1 MRFFRFLFYASW
13 LLMTACH
20 SSMEQRLNKA
30 DELLNQYPDSA
41 FSALMQIDTS
51 RLAGKKDRAYYGLLY
66 SAALD
71 KNYIDVA
78 DDSLIT
84 LSAKYYEIHGNIY
97 NRMRSH
103 YYQGI
108 VRKNAENYPAA
119 IVSFEKAE
127 QEASSL
133 HDLHYLGLINRNM
146 GTVFNSTHSF
156 IEARKHFRKA
166 IVYFSDNQ
174 DSLYTQHAIYALAV
188 TFFNSGDGY
197 LNNHDL
203 DSCQHYL
210 RSLLNTCDNSQLRIS
225 SQKILS
231 YINVIKRDSLQQAL
245 TFFRT
250 MPNHLLDVRDY
261 GYYALALART
271 GQIDSARRC
280 MVKAYNVTRSPS
292 ELALL
297 NSIIFRLDTLE
308 GHYKSALQKVTGA
321 MATQDSITRV
331 LLQHSLSVAQKDYY
345 QHENTIRENRIQR
358 QRLAYVTV
366 YIFLSLMFLVIFL
379 LIHIRKKK
387 LEAQLKE
394 QMALL
399 AVSQQEI
406 RKGNGTL
413 VGVLFMEKLARLF
426 GLSVQYYDAGN
437 DLEKTN
443 TLLEF
448 KKIALE
454 LKETPNLFHEL
465 ENNLNIYCSGIMDKL
480 KDQVPGIR
488 GNNRRIIA
496 LFFAGI
502 PDPVVQI
509 IMQRVSIGSLRTLR
523 SRFRQTIK
531 EAHAPDENL
540 FLDMLDTKSNWEE
553 NKRMNRNQ

>member
-1 MRFFRFLFYASW
+1 MRVFRYFIYTSC

-20 SSMEQRLNKA
+20 SSMEHQLIKI
-30 DELLNQYPDSA
+30 DEQLNQHPDSA
-41 FSALMQIDTS
+41 LFALKQIDTS
-51 RLAGKKDRAYYGLLY
+51 RIAGKKDWAYYHLLH

-71 KNYIDVA
+71 KNYIDVT

-84 LSAKYYEIHGNIY
+84 LSADYYENHGNIY

-108 VRKNAENYPAA
+108 VRENAKNYPAA
-119 IVSFEKAE
+119 IISFEKAM
-127 QEASSL
+127 QEANSL
-133 HDLHYLGLINRNM
+133 HDLHYLGLIHRNM
-146 GTVFNSTHSF
+146 GNVFNATHNF
-156 IEARKHFRKA
+156 IEAREHFRKA
-166 IVYFSDNQ
+166 IDSFSDNQ
-174 DSLYTQHAIYALAV
+174 DSLYAQYAIYALAV
-188 TFFNSGDGY
+188 TFFNNGDGY
-197 LNNHDL
+197 IKNNDI
-203 DSCQHYL
+203 DSCRYYL
-210 RSLLNTCDNSQLRIS
+210 NSLLSSCNNSSLRNS
-225 SQKILS
+225 SLKILT
-231 YINVIKRDSLQQAL
+231 YTNVIKRDSLQQAL
-245 TFFRT
+245 TTFRT
-250 MPNHLLDVRDY
+250 MPNHLLDVHDY

-297 NSIIFRLDTLE
+297 NSIVFRLDTLE
-308 GHYKSALQKVTGA
+308 GHYKNALQKVTGA

-345 QHENTIRENRIQR
+345 QHENTIQKNRLQR
-358 QRLAYVTV
+358 QRLVYVT
-366 YIFLSLMFLVIFL
+366 ICILSSLMLMVIFL
-379 LIHIRKKK
+379 LIYTRKKNQ
-387 LEAQLKE
+387 EAQLKE

-413 VGVLFMEKLARLF
+413 VGALFMEKLARLF
-426 GLSVQYYDAGN
+426 GLSAQYYEARN
-437 DLEKTN
+437 ELERTN
-443 TLLEF
+443 ALLDF
-448 KKIALE
+448 KRIAKE
-454 LKETPNLFHEL
+454 LKDAPDLFREL
-465 ENNLNIYCSGIMDKL
+465 ENNLNIFCSGIMDKL

-523 SRFRQTIK
+523 SRFRQAIK
-531 EAHAPDENL
+531 DVHSPDEIL
-540 FLDMLDTKSNWEE
+540 FLDMLDTEKQSGRKHKNE
-553 NKRMNRNQ
+553 

>member
-1 MRFFRFLFYASW
+1 MRVFRYFIYTSC

-20 SSMEQRLNKA
+20 SSMEHQLIKI
-30 DELLNQYPDSA
+30 DEQLNQHPDSA
-41 FSALMQIDTS
+41 LFALKQIDTS
-51 RLAGKKDRAYYGLLY
+51 RIAGKKDWAYYHLLH

-71 KNYIDVA
+71 KNYIDVT

-84 LSAKYYEIHGNIY
+84 LSADYYENHGNIY

-108 VRKNAENYPAA
+108 VRENARNYSAA
-119 IVSFEKAE
+119 IISFEKAM
-127 QEASSL
+127 QEANSL
-133 HDLHYLGLINRNM
+133 HDLHYLGLIHRNM
-146 GTVFNSTHSF
+146 GNVFNATHNF

-166 IVYFSDNQ
+166 IDCFSDNQ
-174 DSLYTQHAIYALAV
+174 DSLYAQYAIYAFAV
-188 TFFNSGDGY
+188 TFFNNGDGY
-197 LNNHDL
+197 IKNNDI
-203 DSCQHYL
+203 DSCRYYL
-210 RSLLNTCDNSQLRIS
+210 NSLLSSCNNSSLRNS
-225 SQKILS
+225 SLKILA
-231 YINVIKRDSLQQAL
+231 YTNVIKRDSLQQAL
-245 TFFRT
+245 TTFRT
-250 MPNHLLDVRDY
+250 MPNHLLDVHDY

-297 NSIIFRLDTLE
+297 NSIVFRLDTLE
-308 GHYKSALQKVTGA
+308 GHYKNALQKVTGA

-345 QHENTIRENRIQR
+345 QHENTIQKNRLQR
-358 QRLAYVTV
+358 QRLVYVT
-366 YIFLSLMFLVIFL
+366 ICILSSLMLMVIFL
-379 LIHIRKKK
+379 LIYIRKKNQ
-387 LEAQLKE
+387 EAQLKE

-406 RKGNGTL
+406 RRGNGTL
-413 VGVLFMEKLARLF
+413 VGALFIEKLARLF
-426 GLSVQYYDAGN
+426 GLSVQYYEAGN
-437 DLEKTN
+437 DLERTN
-443 TLLEF
+443 ALLDF
-448 KKIALE
+448 KRIAKE
-454 LKETPNLFHEL
+454 LKETPALFREL
-465 ENNLNIYCSGIMDKL
+465 ENNLNIFCSGIMDKL

-523 SRFRQTIK
+523 SRFRQAIK
-531 EAHAPDENL
+531 DAHAPDEIL
-540 FLDMLDTKSNWEE
+540 FLDMLDTEKQSGRKHKNE
-553 NKRMNRNQ
+553 

>member
-1 MRFFRFLFYASW
+1 MRIIRYYIYTAC

-20 SSMEQRLNKA
+20 SSMERQLNKV

-41 FSALMQIDTS
+41 LFVLKQIDTS
-51 RLAGKKDRAYYGLLY
+51 RLAGDNDRAYYHLLY
-66 SAALD
+66 SVALD

-78 DDSLIT
+78 DDSLIN
-84 LSAKYYEIHGNIY
+84 LSANYYEIHGNKK

-108 VRKNAENYPAA
+108 VRKNAGNYPAA

-127 QEASSL
+127 QEANSL
-133 HDLHYLGLINRNM
+133 HDLHHLGLIHRNM
-146 GTVFNSTHSF
+146 GTVFNSTHNF

-166 IVYFSDNQ
+166 IDCFSDNQ
-174 DSLYTQHAIYALAV
+174 DSLYAQHAIYALAV
-188 TFFNSGDGY
+188 SFFNNGDGF

-210 RSLLNTCDNSQLRIS
+210 RSLLNTCGNSQLRIS
-225 SQKILS
+225 SLKILS

-245 TFFRT
+245 TIFRT

-297 NSIIFRLDTLE
+297 NSIVFRLDTLE
-308 GHYKSALQKVTGA
+308 GHYKNALQKVTGA

-345 QHENTIRENRIQR
+345 QHENTIQENRIQR
-358 QRLAYVTV
+358 QRLVYVT
-366 YIFLSLMFLVIFL
+366 ICILSSLMLMVIFL
-379 LIHIRKKK
+379 LIYIRKKNQ
-387 LEAQLKE
+387 EAQMKE

-399 AVSQQEI
+399 AVTQQEI

-426 GLSVQYYDAGN
+426 GLSVQYYETGN

-443 TLLEF
+443 ALLEF
-448 KKIALE
+448 KKIAKE
-454 LKETPNLFHEL
+454 LKETPDLFLEL
-465 ENNLNIYCSGIMDKL
+465 ENNLNMFCSGIMDKL

-502 PDPVVQI
+502 PDPVLQI
-509 IMQRVSIGSLRTLR
+509 IMQRVSVGSLRTLR
-523 SRFRQTIK
+523 SRFRQAIK
-531 EAHAPDENL
+531 DAHAPDEIL
-540 FLDMLDTKSNWEE
+540 FLDMLDIEKQPGRKQKNE
-553 NKRMNRNQ
+553 

>member
-1 MRFFRFLFYASW
+1 MRVFRYFIYTSC

-20 SSMEQRLNKA
+20 SSMEHQLFKI
-30 DELLNQYPDSA
+30 DEQLNQHPDSA
-41 FSALMQIDTS
+41 LFALKQIDTS
-51 RLAGKKDRAYYGLLY
+51 RIAGKKDWAYYHLLH

-71 KNYIDVA
+71 KNYIDVT

-84 LSAKYYEIHGNIY
+84 LSADYYENHGNIY

-108 VRKNAENYPAA
+108 VRENAKNYPAA
-119 IVSFEKAE
+119 IISFEKAM
-127 QEASSL
+127 QEANSL
-133 HDLHYLGLINRNM
+133 HDLHYLGLIHRNM
-146 GTVFNSTHSF
+146 GNVFNATNNF

-166 IVYFSDNQ
+166 IDCFSDNQ
-174 DSLYTQHAIYALAV
+174 DSLYAQYAIYAFAV
-188 TFFNSGDGY
+188 TFFNNGDGY
-197 LNNHDL
+197 IKNNDI
-203 DSCQHYL
+203 DSCRYYL
-210 RSLLNTCDNSQLRIS
+210 NSLLSSCNNSSLRNS
-225 SQKILS
+225 SLKILT
-231 YINVIKRDSLQQAL
+231 YTNVIKRDSLQQAL
-245 TFFRT
+245 TTFRT

-297 NSIIFRLDTLE
+297 NSIVFRLDTLE
-308 GHYKSALQKVTGA
+308 GHYKNALQKVTGA

-345 QHENTIRENRIQR
+345 QHENTIQKNRLQR
-358 QRLAYVTV
+358 QRLVYVT
-366 YIFLSLMFLVIFL
+366 ICILSSLMLMVIFL
-379 LIHIRKKK
+379 LIYIRKKNQ
-387 LEAQLKE
+387 EAQLKE

-413 VGVLFMEKLARLF
+413 VGALFMEKLARLF
-426 GLSVQYYDAGN
+426 GQSAQYYEARN
-437 DLEKTN
+437 ELERTN
-443 TLLEF
+443 ALLVF
-448 KKIALE
+448 KRIAKE
-454 LKETPNLFHEL
+454 LKDTPDLFREL
-465 ENNLNIYCSGIMDKL
+465 ENNLNIFCSGIMDKL

-523 SRFRQTIK
+523 SRFRQSIK
-531 EAHAPDENL
+531 DAHAPDENL
-540 FLDMLDTKSNWEE
+540 FLDMIDTEKQLRRKHE
-553 NKRMNRNQ
+553 NE

>member
-1 MRFFRFLFYASW
+1 MRIIRYYIYTAC

-20 SSMEQRLNKA
+20 SSMERQLNKV

-41 FSALMQIDTS
+41 LFVLKQIDTS
-51 RLAGKKDRAYYGLLY
+51 RLAGEKDRAYYHLIY

-71 KNYIDVA
+71 KNYIDVT

-84 LSAKYYEIHGNIY
+84 LSADYYENHGNIY

-108 VRKNAENYPAA
+108 VRENAKNFPAA
-119 IVSFEKAE
+119 IISFEKAM
-127 QEASSL
+127 QEANLL
-133 HDLHYLGLINRNM
+133 HDLHHLGLIHRNM
-146 GTVFNSTHSF
+146 GNVFNATHNF
-156 IEARKHFRKA
+156 IEAREHFRKA
-166 IVYFSDNQ
+166 IDSFSDNQ
-174 DSLYTQHAIYALAV
+174 DSLYAQYAIYALAV
-188 TFFNSGDGY
+188 TFFNNGEGY
-197 LNNHDL
+197 IKNHDL
-203 DSCQHYL
+203 DSCQYYL
-210 RSLLNTCDNSQLRIS
+210 GRLLNTSNNSHLRIS
-225 SQKILS
+225 SLKILS

-245 TFFRT
+245 TIFRT
-250 MPNHLLDVRDY
+250 IPDHLLDVRDY

-280 MVKAYNVTRSPS
+280 MEKAFDVTRSPS

-297 NSIIFRLDTLE
+297 NSIVFRLDTLE
-308 GHYKSALQKVTGA
+308 GHYKNALQKVTGA
-321 MATQDSITRV
+321 MAAQDSITRV

-358 QRLAYVTV
+358 QRLVYVT
-366 YIFLSLMFLVIFL
+366 ICILSSLMLIVIFL
-379 LIHIRKKK
+379 LIYIRRKNQ
-387 LEAQLKE
+387 ETQMKE

-399 AVSQQEI
+399 AVTQQEI

-413 VGVLFMEKLARLF
+413 VGALFIEKLARLF
-426 GLSVQYYDAGN
+426 GLSIQYYETGS
-437 DLEKTN
+437 DLEKAN
-443 TLLEF
+443 ALLEF
-448 KKIALE
+448 KTVAYE
-454 LKETPNLFHEL
+454 LKETPDLFLEL
-465 ENNLNIYCSGIMDKL
+465 ENNLNIFCSGIMDKL
-480 KDQVPGIR
+480 KDQVPEIR

-531 EAHAPDENL
+531 DAHAPDEEL
-540 FLDMLDTKSNWEE
+540 FLDMLDTEKQLGK
-553 NKRMNRNQ
+553 NKRMEK

>member
-1 MRFFRFLFYASW
+1 MRVFRYFIYTSC

-20 SSMEQRLNKA
+20 SSMEHQLIKI
-30 DELLNQYPDSA
+30 DEQLNQHPDSA
-41 FSALMQIDTS
+41 LFALKQIDTS
-51 RLAGKKDRAYYGLLY
+51 RIAGKKDWAYYHLLH

-71 KNYIDVA
+71 KNYIDVT

-84 LSAKYYEIHGNIY
+84 LSADYYENHGNIY

-108 VRKNAENYPAA
+108 VRENARNYPAA
-119 IVSFEKAE
+119 IISFEKAM
-127 QEASSL
+127 QEANSL
-133 HDLHYLGLINRNM
+133 HDLHYLGLIHRNM
-146 GTVFNSTHSF
+146 GNVFNATHNF
-156 IEARKHFRKA
+156 IEAQEHFRKA
-166 IVYFSDNQ
+166 IDSFSDNQ
-174 DSLYTQHAIYALAV
+174 DSLYAQYAIYALAV
-188 TFFNSGDGY
+188 TFFNNGDGY
-197 LNNHDL
+197 IKNNDI
-203 DSCQHYL
+203 DSCRYYL
-210 RSLLNTCDNSQLRIS
+210 NSLLSSCNNSSLRNS
-225 SQKILS
+225 SLKILT
-231 YINVIKRDSLQQAL
+231 YTNVIKRDSLQQAL
-245 TFFRT
+245 TTFRT

-297 NSIIFRLDTLE
+297 NSIVFRLDTLE
-308 GHYKSALQKVTGA
+308 GHYKNALQKVTGA
-321 MATQDSITRV
+321 MATQDSVTRV

-345 QHENTIRENRIQR
+345 QHENTIQKNRLQR
-358 QRLAYVTV
+358 QRFV
-366 YIFLSLMFLVIFL
+366 YFTICLIVSLMLFICIL
-379 LIHIRKKK
+379 LIHIRKKNQ
-387 LEAQLKE
+387 EAQLKE

-413 VGVLFMEKLARLF
+413 VGALFMEKLARLF
-426 GLSVQYYDAGN
+426 GQSAQYYEARN
-437 DLEKTN
+437 ELERTN
-443 TLLEF
+443 ALLVF
-448 KKIALE
+448 KRIAKE
-454 LKETPNLFHEL
+454 LKDTPDLFREL
-465 ENNLNIYCSGIMDKL
+465 ENNLNIFCSGIMDKL

-523 SRFRQTIK
+523 SRFRQAIK
-531 EAHAPDENL
+531 DAHAPDENL
-540 FLDMLDTKSNWEE
+540 FLDMIDTEKQLRRKHE
-553 NKRMNRNQ
+553 NE

>member
-1 MRFFRFLFYASW
+1 MRVFRYFIYTSC

-20 SSMEQRLNKA
+20 SSMEHQLIKI
-30 DELLNQYPDSA
+30 DEQLNQHPDSA
-41 FSALMQIDTS
+41 LFALKQIDTS
-51 RLAGKKDRAYYGLLY
+51 RIAGKKDWAYYHLLH

-71 KNYIDVA
+71 KNYIDVT

-84 LSAKYYEIHGNIY
+84 LSADYYENHGNIY

-108 VRKNAENYPAA
+108 VRENAKNYPAA
-119 IVSFEKAE
+119 IISFEKAM
-127 QEASSL
+127 QEANSL
-133 HDLHYLGLINRNM
+133 HDLHYLGLIHRNM
-146 GTVFNSTHSF
+146 GNVFNATHNF
-156 IEARKHFRKA
+156 IEAREHFRKA
-166 IVYFSDNQ
+166 IDSFSDNQ
-174 DSLYTQHAIYALAV
+174 DSLYAQYAIYALAV
-188 TFFNSGDGY
+188 TFFNNGDGY
-197 LNNHDL
+197 IKNNDI
-203 DSCQHYL
+203 DSCRYYL
-210 RSLLNTCDNSQLRIS
+210 NSLLSSCNNSSLRNS
-225 SQKILS
+225 SLKILT
-231 YINVIKRDSLQQAL
+231 YTNVIKRDSLQQAL
-245 TFFRT
+245 TIFRT
-250 MPNHLLDVRDY
+250 MPNHLLDVHDY

-297 NSIIFRLDTLE
+297 NSIVFRLDTLE
-308 GHYKSALQKVTGA
+308 GHYKNALQKVTGA

-345 QHENTIRENRIQR
+345 QHENTIQENRIQR
-358 QRLAYVTV
+358 QRLVYVT
-366 YIFLSLMFLVIFL
+366 ICILSSLMLMVIFL
-379 LIHIRKKK
+379 LIYIRKKNQ
-387 LEAQLKE
+387 EAQLKE

-413 VGVLFMEKLARLF
+413 VGALFMEKLARLF
-426 GLSVQYYDAGN
+426 GLSVQYYEAGN
-437 DLEKTN
+437 DLERTN
-443 TLLEF
+443 ALLDF
-448 KKIALE
+448 KRIAKE
-454 LKETPNLFHEL
+454 LKETPALFREL
-465 ENNLNIYCSGIMDKL
+465 ENNLNIFCSGIMDKL

-523 SRFRQTIK
+523 SRFRQAIK
-531 EAHAPDENL
+531 DVHAPDEIL
-540 FLDMLDTKSNWEE
+540 FLDMLDTEKQSGRKHKNE
-553 NKRMNRNQ
+553 

>member
-1 MRFFRFLFYASW
+1 MRVFRYFIYTSC

-20 SSMEQRLNKA
+20 SSMEHQLIKI
-30 DELLNQYPDSA
+30 DEQLNQHPDSA
-41 FSALMQIDTS
+41 LFALKQIDTS
-51 RLAGKKDRAYYGLLY
+51 RIAGKKDWAYYHLLH

-71 KNYIDVA
+71 KNYIDVT

-84 LSAKYYEIHGNIY
+84 LSADYYENHGNIY

-108 VRKNAENYPAA
+108 VRENARNYSAA
-119 IVSFEKAE
+119 IISFEKAM
-127 QEASSL
+127 QEANSL
-133 HDLHYLGLINRNM
+133 HDLHYLGLIHRNM
-146 GTVFNSTHSF
+146 GNVFNATHNF

-166 IVYFSDNQ
+166 IDCFSDNQ
-174 DSLYTQHAIYALAV
+174 DSLYAQYAIYAFAV
-188 TFFNSGDGY
+188 TFFNNGDGY
-197 LNNHDL
+197 IKNNDI
-203 DSCQHYL
+203 DSCRYYL
-210 RSLLNTCDNSQLRIS
+210 NSLLSSCNNSSLRNS
-225 SQKILS
+225 SLKILA
-231 YINVIKRDSLQQAL
+231 YTNVIKRDSLQQAL
-245 TFFRT
+245 TTFRT
-250 MPNHLLDVRDY
+250 MPNHLLDVHDY

-297 NSIIFRLDTLE
+297 NSIVFRLDTLE
-308 GHYKSALQKVTGA
+308 GHYKNALQKVTGA

-345 QHENTIRENRIQR
+345 QHENTIQKNRLQR
-358 QRLAYVTV
+358 QRLVYVT
-366 YIFLSLMFLVIFL
+366 ICILSSLMLMVIFL
-379 LIHIRKKK
+379 LIYIRKKNQ
-387 LEAQLKE
+387 EAQLKE

-413 VGVLFMEKLARLF
+413 VGALFIEKLARLF
-426 GLSVQYYDAGN
+426 GLSVQYYEAGN
-437 DLEKTN
+437 DLERTN
-443 TLLEF
+443 ALLDF
-448 KKIALE
+448 KRIAKE
-454 LKETPNLFHEL
+454 LKETPALFREL
-465 ENNLNIYCSGIMDKL
+465 ENNLNIFCSGIMDKL

-523 SRFRQTIK
+523 SRFRQAIK
-531 EAHAPDENL
+531 DAHAPDEIL
-540 FLDMLDTKSNWEE
+540 FLDMLDTEKQSGRKHKNE
-553 NKRMNRNQ
+553 